1 MKFIPRHLDE
11 NERSVILNK
20 NTEKPFSGRYNDFYE
35 SGTYICKQC
44 GLPLF
49 RSEDKFSSGCGWPS
63 FDDEIPSAIERKPEK
78 DGRTEITC
86 SFCGAHL
93 GHVFE
98 GENFTTKNIRHCVN
112 SISLDFIQAGNEM
125 VLQRALFAGGCFWGV
140 EHLFKDIEGVLETKV
155 GYSGGTIEN
164 PSYDE
169 VCSGGS
175 GHTESVL
182 IIYDSTKIS
191 YEKLIK
197 IFFEIHDF
205 TQLNRQGPDFGEQYR
220 SVVFCFDRGQ
230 METALKITGELKKAG
245 YDVKTELKTAVNF
258 FPAEEY
264 HQNYYE
270 KTGKKPYCHYRRKI
284 F

>member
-63 FDDEIPSAIERKPEK
+63 FDDEIPSAIERKPQK
-78 DGRTEITC
+78 DGRIEITC

-98 GENFTTKNIRHCVN
+98 GENFTPKNIRHCVN
-112 SISLDFIQAGNEM
+112 SISLDFIHDGNEI
-125 VLQRALFAGGCFWGV
+125 VLKRALFGGGCFWGV
-140 EHLFKDIEGVLETKV
+140 EHLFKDIEGVLQTKV
-155 GYSGGTIEN
+155 GYSGGSLKN

-169 VCSGGS
+169 VCSGS
-175 GHTESVL
+175 TGHVEAVL
-182 IIYDSTKIS
+182 VVYDSTRIS
-191 YEKLIK
+191 YEEPVK

-205 TQLNRQGPDFGEQYR
+205 TQLNRQGPDFGEQYK
-220 SVVFCFDRGQ
+220 SVVFYFDYGQ
-230 METALKITGELKKAG
+230 METALKIISELKKMG

-264 HQNYYE
+264 HQRYYE

>member
-1 MKFIPRHLDE
+1 MKFIPNRLDE

-49 RSEDKFSSGCGWPS
+49 KSEDKFNSGCGWPS

-78 DGRTEITC
+78 DGRIEITC

-112 SISLDFIQAGNEM
+112 SISLDFIQAGNEI
-125 VLQRALFAGGCFWGV
+125 VLKRALFAGGCFWGV
-140 EHLFKDIEGVLETKV
+140 EHLFKDIEGVLQTKV
-155 GYSGGTIEN
+155 GYIGGSLKN

-169 VCSGGS
+169 VCSGS
-175 GHTESVL
+175 TGHVEAVL
-182 IIYDSTKIS
+182 VVYDSTKIS
-191 YEKLIK
+191 YEELAK

-220 SVVFCFDRGQ
+220 SVVFCFDYGQ
-230 METALKITGELKKAG
+230 METALKIISELKKMG
-245 YDVKTELKTAVNF
+245 YDVKTELKEALNF

>member
-1 MKFIPRHLDE
+1 MKFIPNRLDE

-49 RSEDKFSSGCGWPS
+49 KSEDKFNSGCGWPS

-78 DGRTEITC
+78 DGRIEITC

-112 SISLDFIQAGNEM
+112 SISLDFIQAGNEI
-125 VLQRALFAGGCFWGV
+125 VLKRALFAGGCFWGV
-140 EHLFKDIEGVLETKV
+140 EHLFKDIEGVLQTKV
-155 GYSGGTIEN
+155 GYIGGSLKN

-169 VCSGGS
+169 VCSGS
-175 GHTESVL
+175 TGHVEAVL
-182 IIYDSTKIS
+182 VVYDSTKIS
-191 YEKLIK
+191 YEELAK

-264 HQNYYE
+264 HQRYYE

>member
-1 MKFIPRHLDE
+1 MKFIPKHLDE

-20 NTEKPFSGRYNDFYE
+20 NTEKPFSGRYNDFYGK
-35 SGTYICKQC
+35 GTYICKQC

-49 RSEDKFSSGCGWPS
+49 KSEDKFSSGCGWPS

-98 GENFTTKNIRHCVN
+98 GENFTPKNMRHCVN
-112 SISLDFIQAGNEM
+112 SISLDFIKAGNET
-125 VLQRALFAGGCFWGV
+125 VLKRALFAGGCFWGV
-140 EHLFKDIEGVLETKV
+140 EHLFKDIEGVLQTKV
-155 GYSGGTIEN
+155 GYSGGSLKN

-169 VCSGGS
+169 VCSGS
-175 GHTESVL
+175 TGHVEAVL
-182 IIYDSTKIS
+182 IVYDSTRIS
-191 YEKLIK
+191 YEELVK

-230 METALKITGELKKAG
+230 METALKITSELKKIG
-245 YDVKTELKTAVNF
+245 YDVKTELKEALNF

-264 HQNYYE
+264 HQRYYE

>member
-1 MKFIPRHLDE
+1 MKFIPKHLDE

-20 NTEKPFSGRYNDFYE
+20 NTEKPFSGKYNDFYGK
-35 SGTYICKQC
+35 GTYICKQC

-49 RSEDKFSSGCGWPS
+49 KSEDKFSSGCGWPS

-98 GENFTTKNIRHCVN
+98 GENFTPKNMRHCVN
-112 SISLDFIQAGNEM
+112 SISLDFIQAGNET
-125 VLQRALFAGGCFWGV
+125 VLKRALFAGGCFWGV
-140 EHLFKDIEGVLETKV
+140 EHLFKDIEGVLQTKV
-155 GYSGGTIEN
+155 GYSGGSLKN

-169 VCSGGS
+169 VCSGS
-175 GHTESVL
+175 TGHVEAVL
-182 IIYDSTKIS
+182 VVYDSTRIS
-191 YEKLIK
+191 YEELAKF
-197 IFFEIHDF
+197 FFEIHDF
-205 TQLNRQGPDFGEQYR
+205 TQLNRQGPDFGEQYT
-220 SVVFCFDRGQ
+220 SVVFCFDRRQ
-230 METALKITGELKKAG
+230 METALKITSELKKAG
-245 YDVKTELKTAVNF
+245 YDVKTELKEALNF

>member
-1 MKFIPRHLDE
+1 MKFIPKHLDE

-44 GLPLF
+44 SLPLF
-49 RSEDKFSSGCGWPS
+49 RSEDKFNSGCGWPS

-78 DGRTEITC
+78 DGRIEITC

-98 GENFTTKNIRHCVN
+98 GENFTHKNIRHCVN
-112 SISLDFIQAGNEM
+112 SISFDFIHDGNET
-125 VLQRALFAGGCFWGV
+125 VLKRALFAGGCFWGV
-140 EHLFKDIEGVLETKV
+140 EHLFKDIEGVLQTKV
-155 GYSGGTIEN
+155 GYSGGSLKN

-169 VCSGGS
+169 VCSGS
-175 GHTESVL
+175 TGHVEAVL
-182 IIYDSTKIS
+182 VVYDSTRIS

-205 TQLNRQGPDFGEQYR
+205 TQLNRQGPDFGEQYK
-220 SVVFCFDRGQ
+220 SVVFYFDYGQ
-230 METALKITGELKKAG
+230 METALKIISELKKMG
-245 YDVKTELKTAVNF
+245 YDVKTEIKKAINF

-270 KTGKKPYCHYRRKI
+270 RTGKKPYCHYRRKI

>member
-1 MKFIPRHLDE
+1 MKFIPKHLDE
-11 NERSVILNK
+11 NERTVILNK

-49 RSEDKFSSGCGWPS
+49 KSEDKFNSGCGWPS

-98 GENFTTKNIRHCVN
+98 GENFTPKNIRHCVN
-112 SISLDFIQAGNEM
+112 SISLDFIQAGNEI
-125 VLQRALFAGGCFWGV
+125 VLKRALFAGGCFWGV
-140 EHLFKDIEGVLETKV
+140 EHLFKDIEGVLQTKV
-155 GYSGGTIEN
+155 GYSGGSLKN

-169 VCSGGS
+169 VCSGS
-175 GHTESVL
+175 TGHVEAVL
-182 IIYDSTKIS
+182 VVYDSTKIS
-191 YEKLIK
+191 YEELAK

-205 TQLNRQGPDFGEQYR
+205 TQLNRQGPDFGEQYK
-220 SVVFCFDRGQ
+220 SVVFYFDRAQ
-230 METALKITGELKKAG
+230 METALKIISELKKMG
-245 YDVKTELKTAVNF
+245 YDVKTELKEALNF

>member
-1 MKFIPRHLDE
+1 MKFIPKHLDE

-20 NTEKPFSGRYNDFYE
+20 NTEKPFSGKYNDFYGK
-35 SGTYICKQC
+35 GTYICKQC

-49 RSEDKFSSGCGWPS
+49 KSEDKFSSGCGWPS

-98 GENFTTKNIRHCVN
+98 GENFTPKNMRHCVN
-112 SISLDFIQAGNEM
+112 SISLDFIKAGNET
-125 VLQRALFAGGCFWGV
+125 VLKRALFAGGCFWGV
-140 EHLFKDIEGVLETKV
+140 EHLFKDIEGVLQTKV
-155 GYSGGTIEN
+155 GYSGGSLKN

-169 VCSGGS
+169 VCSGS
-175 GHTESVL
+175 TGHVEAVL
-182 IIYDSTKIS
+182 IVYDSTRIS
-191 YEKLIK
+191 YEELVK

-205 TQLNRQGPDFGEQYR
+205 TQLNRQGPDFGEQYT

-230 METALKITGELKKAG
+230 METALKITSELKKIG
-245 YDVKTELKTAVNF
+245 YDVKTELKEALNF

>member
-1 MKFIPRHLDE
+1 MKFIPNRLDE

-44 GLPLF
+44 SLPLF
-49 RSEDKFSSGCGWPS
+49 RSEDKFNSGCGWPS

-98 GENFTTKNIRHCVN
+98 GENFTPKNMRHCVN
-112 SISLDFIQAGNEM
+112 SISLDFIKAGNET
-125 VLQRALFAGGCFWGV
+125 VLKRALFAGGCFWGV
-140 EHLFKDIEGVLETKV
+140 EHLFKDIEGVLQTKV
-155 GYSGGTIEN
+155 GYSGGSLKN

-169 VCSGGS
+169 VCSGS
-175 GHTESVL
+175 TGHVEAVL
-182 IIYDSTKIS
+182 IVYDSTRIS
-191 YEKLIK
+191 YEELVK

-205 TQLNRQGPDFGEQYR
+205 TQLNRQGPDFGEQYT

-230 METALKITGELKKAG
+230 METALKITSELKKIG
-245 YDVKTELKTAVNF
+245 YDVKTELKEALNF

>member
-1 MKFIPRHLDE
+1 MKFIPNRLDE

-49 RSEDKFSSGCGWPS
+49 KSEDKFNSGCGWPS

-78 DGRTEITC
+78 DGRIEITC

-112 SISLDFIQAGNEM
+112 SISLDFIQAGNEI
-125 VLQRALFAGGCFWGV
+125 VLKRALFAGGCFWGV
-140 EHLFKDIEGVLETKV
+140 EHLFKDIEGVLQTKV
-155 GYSGGTIEN
+155 GYIGGSLKN

-169 VCSGGS
+169 VCSGS
-175 GHTESVL
+175 TGHVEAVL
-182 IIYDSTKIS
+182 VVYDSTKIS
-191 YEKLIK
+191 YE
-197 IFFEIHDF
+197 
-205 TQLNRQGPDFGEQYR
+205 
-220 SVVFCFDRGQ
+220 
-230 METALKITGELKKAG
+230 
-245 YDVKTELKTAVNF
+245 
-258 FPAEEY
+258 
-264 HQNYYE
+264 
-270 KTGKKPYCHYRRKI
+270 
-284 F
+284 